1 MTQPSSILPRAA
13 TDGMR
18 SLLLPGSFT
27 NAWLPWPHQ
36 QLIIDMVPERRSVW
50 EKKRARRI
58 AVRHRLHID
67 TAYELWQAR
76 QNAATAPL
84 SRRTLRCFARGETS
98 QQWIDQ
104 ALQLV
109 PLLREAHL
117 HRSAFEL
124 LQWIVG
130 ADQLFKSCGCPDNS
144 GFCQTCLL
152 GESPRTEHALRQE
165 TCHHW
170 QQREAE
176 LLRTAWERRYHF
188 TDALLELQA
197 VDRARWQM
205 LAALEE
211 CDPLVFQAVLTALQ
225 GADDVLALPARLRQW
240 GMVPAEELAIA
251 AARVRHISRRGGCDR
266 IFFGTQYMISQMLL
280 EKATQ
285 VLMFTES
292 LDPAATGVLADAV
305 HWAAWQLFSNALDA
319 LEDGN

>member
-27 NAWLPWPHQ
+27 NAWLPWPHH
-36 QLIIDMVPERRSVW
+36 QLIIDMVPERRSAW

-176 LLRTAWERRYHF
+176 LLCAAWERRYHF

-197 VDRARWQM
+197 VDRAR
-205 LAALEE
+205 
-211 CDPLVFQAVLTALQ
+211 CRCSPLSKSAIRWCFRRCSPPCRAPTTRWHCRLGCASGGWCRQKNWRSPPPGCVTS
-225 GADDVLALPARLRQW
+225 AD
-240 GMVPAEELAIA
+240 GA
-251 AARVRHISRRGGCDR
+251 AA
-266 IFFGTQYMISQMLL
+266 
-280 EKATQ
+280 
-285 VLMFTES
+285 TEYS
-292 LDPAATGVLADAV
+292 SARST
-305 HWAAWQLFSNALDA
+305 
-319 LEDGN
+319 